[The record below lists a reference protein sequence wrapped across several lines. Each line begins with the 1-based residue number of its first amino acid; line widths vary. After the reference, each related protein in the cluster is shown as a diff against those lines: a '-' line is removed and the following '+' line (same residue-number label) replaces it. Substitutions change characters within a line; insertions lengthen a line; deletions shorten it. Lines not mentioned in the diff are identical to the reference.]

1 VTLGLSLNT
10 AAQNLTELAAADPG
24 AQAIGRVYA
33 QSLLDAAGDNADS
46 VLAEYQEFI
55 EKVLAAYPD
64 LARLVESPVISLEE
78 KQGVLDRLTAGR
90 SSEVFASYLRVLNR
104 HRRLDLLAAA
114 YGSAMKLREGQLGR
128 QSLQVITAVPM
139 SESLK
144 SEVVD
149 RLRQQLQTEP
159 LVETIVDPSVIGGI
173 VVRFGDTVYDGS
185 VRTRVK
191 QLRVRLRERC
201 LNEIQRG
208 RDRFSH
214 PEGN

>member
-1 VTLGLSLNT
+1 LNT

-33 QSLLDAAGDNADS
+33 QSLLDAAAGDIDS
-46 VLAEYQEFI
+46 VLEEYRDFI
-55 EKVLAAYPD
+55 ENVLRAHPD
-64 LARLVESPVISLEE
+64 LARLVESPVISQDE

-90 SSEVFASYLRVLNR
+90 CSEVFASYLRVLNC
-104 HRRLDLLAAA
+104 HRRLDLLEAAFGCA
-114 YGSAMKLREGQLGR
+114 LKLRETQLGR
-128 QSLQVITAVPM
+128 QTFHVITAIPL

-144 SEVVD
+144 SEVVE
-149 RLRQQLQTEP
+149 RLRQQLRTEP

-173 VVRFGDTVYDGS
+173 VIRFGDTVYDGS